1 MSKGVLR
8 RPFFLIYPRAGKVGY
23 HARMFSFL
31 TQQATQPIEAVGN
44 VLDAL
49 FTSDKERLD
58 KKAVLARI
66 AQQPGLV
73 QVEINKI
80 EAAHKSVFVAG
91 WRPFIGWVC
100 GLALF
105 YNFIARDLMVWALAL
120 TTADTPPPPPLH
132 LDVLTTILYALL
144 GLGGMRTFEKLQG
157 RAK

>member
-1 MSKGVLR
+1 ML
-8 RPFFLIYPRAGKVGY
+8 
-23 HARMFSFL
+23 SFL
-31 TQQATQPIEAVGN
+31 TKQATEPIEAVGN

-66 AQQPGLV
+66 AQQPALV
-73 QVEINKI
+73 QGEIGKI
-80 EAAHKSVFVAG
+80 EASHKSVFVAG

-105 YNFIARDLMVWALAL
+105 YNFVLRDLMVWGLML
-120 TTADTPPPPPLH
+120 SRADTLPPPVLH
-132 LDVLTTILYALL
+132 IDVLTTILYALL

-157 RAK
+157 RTK

>member
-1 MSKGVLR
+1 
-8 RPFFLIYPRAGKVGY
+8 
-23 HARMFSFL
+23 MFSFL

-66 AQQPGLV
+66 AQHPGLV
-73 QVEINKI
+73 QLEINKI

-105 YNFIARDLMVWALAL
+105 YNFIARDLMVRALAL
-120 TTADTPPPPPLH
+120 TTADTPQPPPLH

-144 GLGGMRTFEKLQG
+144 RLGGMRTFEKLQG
-157 RAK
+157 RTK

>member
-1 MSKGVLR
+1 ML
-8 RPFFLIYPRAGKVGY
+8 
-23 HARMFSFL
+23 SFL
-31 TQQATQPIEAVGN
+31 TKQATEPVEAVGN

-49 FTSDKERLD
+49 FTSDKERFD

-73 QVEINKI
+73 QLEINKI
-80 EAAHKSVFVAG
+80 EAAHKTVFVAG

-120 TTADTPPPPPLH
+120 TTADTPPPPLLH
-132 LDVLTTILYALL
+132 LDVLKTILYALL

>member
-1 MSKGVLR
+1 ML
-8 RPFFLIYPRAGKVGY
+8 
-23 HARMFSFL
+23 SFL
-31 TQQATQPIEAVGN
+31 TKQADGLTGPIEAVGN

-66 AQQPGLV
+66 AQQPTLV
-73 QVEINKI
+73 QGEINKI
-80 EAAHKSVFVAG
+80 EAAHKSAFFAG

-120 TTADTPPPPPLH
+120 TGGDVPPPPLP
-132 LDVLTTILYALL
+132 LEVLTTILYALL

>member
-1 MSKGVLR
+1 
-8 RPFFLIYPRAGKVGY
+8 
-23 HARMFSFL
+23 MFSFL

-49 FTSDKERLD
+49 FTSNKERLG

-66 AQQPGLV
+66 AEQPGLV
-73 QVEINKI
+73 QLEINKI
-80 EAAHKSVFVAG
+80 EAAYKTVFVAG

-105 YNFIARDLMVWALAL
+105 YNFTARDLMVWALAL
-120 TTADTPPPPPLH
+120 TTADTPPLPPLH
-132 LDVLTTILYALL
+132 FDELATILYALL

-157 RAK
+157 RSK

>member
-1 MSKGVLR
+1 MW
-8 RPFFLIYPRAGKVGY
+8 RPFLFAPIYPRRFALAY
-23 HARMFSFL
+23 SIPMLSFL
-31 TQQATQPIEAVGN
+31 TNPSAEPIEALGN

-66 AQQPGLV
+66 ALQPSLV
-73 QVEINKI
+73 QTEINKM
-80 EAAHKSVFVAG
+80 EAGHKSVFVAG

-100 GLALF
+100 GIALA
-105 YNFIARDLMVWALAL
+105 YNFVIRDLMVWGLAL
-120 TTADTPPPPPLH
+120 TYAETPPPPPLH
-132 LDVLTTILYALL
+132 LEVLTTILYALL